1 LKDKKIKRRQMFK
14 TAFSL
19 SPLKTNFGP
28 MLFSGNLNEGLKVA
42 SELGYDGVE
51 LSIKNP
57 LDLDKED
64 IIRRAKSLKLDIYA
78 IATGQTYYNDGFS
91 FSSEDENKR
100 NNAIKRIKDNIDFAE
115 MVKCKIIIGGILGN
129 IREKFGSGSDNE
141 KRVIDSFYPCL
152 DYAKKKNVIILFEP
166 INRYETFFINTVEEG
181 REFLKVFNY
190 DNLKLV
196 PDTFHMN
203 IEESSLENSLRDNI
217 DFIGYIHL
225 VDSNRQ
231 APGFGH
237 TDLKSIIKTLN
248 EVKYNGVISF
258 EILPLPDSFSAAKQA
273 IKYIKSII

>member
-1 LKDKKIKRRQMFK
+1 MFK

-19 SPLKTNFGP
+19 SPLKTSFGP
-28 MLFSGNLNEGLKVA
+28 MLFSGDFNEGLKAA

-64 IIRRAKSLKLDIYA
+64 IIKRTQSLRLDVYA
-78 IATGQTYYNDGFS
+78 IATGQSYYNDGFS

-115 MVKCKIIIGGILGN
+115 ILNCRIIIGGILGN

-152 DYAKKKNVIILFEP
+152 DHAKEKNVTILFEP
-166 INRYETFFINTVEEG
+166 INRYETFFINTVEEAK
-181 REFLKVFNY
+181 EFLKIFNY
-190 DNLKLV
+190 NNLKLV

-203 IEESSLENSLRDNI
+203 IEEFSLEKSFRDNI
-217 DFIGYIHL
+217 DFIDYIHL

-237 TDLKSIIKTLN
+237 TDFKSIIKTLN
-248 EVKYNGVISF
+248 EIKYDGVLSC
-258 EILPLPDSFSAAKQA
+258 EILPLPDSLAAAKQA

>member
-1 LKDKKIKRRQMFK
+1 MFK
-14 TAFSL
+14 TAFTL
-19 SPLKTNFGP
+19 SPLKTSFGP

-42 SELGYDGVE
+42 SELGYNGVE

-64 IIRRAKSLKLDIYA
+64 IIKRIKILGLDIYA
-78 IATGQTYYNDGFS
+78 IATGQSYYNDGFS
-91 FSSEDENKR
+91 FSSEDKNKR
-100 NNAIKRIKDNIDFAE
+100 NNAIERIKDNIDFGE
-115 MVKCKIIIGGILGN
+115 ILNCKIIIGGILGN
-129 IREKFGSGSDNE
+129 IKDKFGSGSDNE

-166 INRYETFFINTVEEG
+166 INRYETLFINTMEEG

-203 IEESSLENSLRDNI
+203 IEEFSLEKSLKDNI
-217 DFIGYIHL
+217 DFIDYIHL
-225 VDSNRQ
+225 VDSNRC

-237 TDLKSIIKTLN
+237 TDLKSVIKTLN
-248 EVKYNGVISF
+248 DIKYNGVLSC
-258 EILPLPDSFSAAKQA
+258 EILPLPDSLTAAKQA

>member
-1 LKDKKIKRRQMFK
+1 MFK

-28 MLFSGNLNEGLKVA
+28 MLFSGNLNEGLKAA